1 VNPRA
6 EGGIGKRRSEM
17 STPET
22 SAQQGCEPR
31 ARGWYIYGIVPGDVE
46 MNDDAQ
52 GVGDPPGK
60 VDVVRHGDIAALVS
74 EVDTSK
80 PLGRPEDLMAH
91 EQLLDSA
98 STEAPILPLR
108 FGAVVANREAVIEEL
123 LAPNHDQFAKALGEL
138 EGSTEYVVHGR
149 YVEEKIL
156 REVLSESAEATR
168 LRDEIRAVGN
178 EDATRDEQIRLGEL
192 ISNAINVKREADTR
206 ALSDAVAP
214 YCIATNVRQPAH
226 ELDAMNVAMLIKTA
240 GQADLEK
247 AVEKLARGWTD
258 RVNVRLLGPM
268 APYDF
273 VTTSQP
279 EG

>member
-1 VNPRA
+1 
-6 EGGIGKRRSEM
+6 M
-17 STPET
+17 SAPET
-22 SAQQGCEPR
+22 STQPGSEPR
-31 ARGWYIYGIVPGDVE
+31 ACGWYIYGIVPGDVE

-80 PLGRPEDLMAH
+80 PLGRPEDLMTH
-91 EQLLDSA
+91 QQLLDSA
-98 STEAPILPLR
+98 SVEAPILPLR
-108 FGAVVANREAVIEEL
+108 FGAVVATREAVIEEL
-123 LAPNHDQFAKALGEL
+123 LAPSHDQFAKALGEL

-149 YVEEKIL
+149 YVEEEIL
-156 REVLSESAEATR
+156 SEVLSESTEAAR
-168 LRDEIRAVGN
+168 LRDDIRAVGN
-178 EDATRDEQIRLGEL
+178 EDVTRDQQIRLGEY
-192 ISNAINVKREADTR
+192 ISNAITAKREADTR
-206 ALSDAVAP
+206 ALSDAIAP
-214 YCIATNVRQPAH
+214 YCIATNVRQPTH
-226 ELDAMNVAMLIKTA
+226 ELDAVNVALLVKTA

-247 AVEKLARGWTD
+247 AVEKLARNWAD
-258 RVNVRLLGPM
+258 RVNMRLLGPM

>member
-1 VNPRA
+1 
-6 EGGIGKRRSEM
+6 M
-17 STPET
+17 SAPET
-22 SAQQGCEPR
+22 SAQPSSEPR
-31 ARGWYIYGIVPGDVE
+31 ACGWYIYGIVPGDVE

-98 STEAPILPLR
+98 SVEAPILPLR

-123 LAPNHDQFAKALGEL
+123 LAPNHDGFAKALSEL
-138 EGSTEYVVHGR
+138 EGSAEYVVHGR

-156 REVLSESAEATR
+156 TEVLSESADAAQLLE
-168 LRDEIRAVGN
+168 DIRAVGN
-178 EDATRDEQIRLGEL
+178 EDATRDEQIRLGEY
-192 ISNAINVKREADTR
+192 ISNAITAKREADTR
-206 ALSDAVAP
+206 TLSDAIASH
-214 YCIATNVRQPAH
+214 CIATSVREPAH
-226 ELDAMNVAMLIKTA
+226 ELDAVNVALLIKTA
-240 GQADLEK
+240 EQAGLEK
-247 AVEKLARGWTD
+247 AVEKLARDWTD